1 MIDEAL
7 TEPAAID
14 LAKGLKALGDPVRLF
29 FNVNNQAELEFAER
43 LARSH

>member
-14 LAKGLKALGDPVRLF
+14 LAKGFKALGDPSDCACCRDRRPRRRGGVCL
-29 FNVNNQAELEFAER
+29 
-43 LARSH
+43 